1 MFTLLLHFLFPDPI
15 IQHFGRPRLIDEKGQ
30 LGLYLLFVNSRMTY
44 NNLCLIFG
52 CTPARCSVI
61 VTGMMKHV
69 YLTLKGNRVAR
80 VHFTTAR
87 EKRSL
92 ARLVQRREPRVRD
105 VIGFTDGVSIP
116 VQCASDI
123 NRQTTDYNGYHHDTM
138 CNNVFCFAPTGKI
151 IYSCINFPGS
161 FHDSQVA
168 VGLINVVLEHIGPYK
183 ICLDQGFPR
192 SGDMFDKFVGP
203 MSQRTRDNL
212 APAMRQMLLQRHNMY
227 VSLRQ
232 SSEWGM
238 RALQGTFTR
247 LKSRLTSNKLKRK
260 YIIGSILLLHNFRT
274 HYVGLNQIATVF
286 NPLYEQYLNIDNY
299 DRIARYYDNNF

>member
-1 MFTLLLHFLFPDPI
+1 MF
-15 IQHFGRPRLIDEKGQ
+15 
-30 LGLYLLFVNSRMTY
+30 N
-44 NNLCLIFG
+44 
-52 CTPARCSVI
+52 
-61 VTGMMKHV
+61 
-69 YLTLKGNRVAR
+69 TLKVNRVAR
-80 VHFTTAR
+80 VHFTKTAR
-87 EKRSL
+87 EKSSL
-92 ARLVQRREPRVRD
+92 ARLVQRCEPRVRD
-105 VIGFTDGVSIP
+105 VIGFTDGLSIP

-161 FHDSQVA
+161 FHDSQVS
-168 VGLINVVLEHIGPYK
+168 VGLINVVLEHIGRYK
-183 ICLDQGFPR
+183 ICVDQGFPR
-192 SGDMFDKFVGP
+192 SGDMFDKFVGS
-203 MSQRTRDNL
+203 MSQRTRENL
-212 APAMRQMLLQRHNMY
+212 APAMRQYLLQRHNMY

-260 YIIGSILLLHNFRT
+260 YIIGSIVLLHNFRA

-286 NPLYEQYLNIDNY
+286 NPLYEQCLNLENY